1 METARIFTDGSGQTV
16 RLPRS
21 CRFAENEVFV
31 NRVGNAVILMPKS
44 EPWGAMLE
52 SLDLFTPDF
61 MSQTEDDS
69 TKEERNAP

>member
-1 METARIFTDGSGQTV
+1 METAKIFTDGSGQTV

-21 CRFAENEVFV
+21 CRFSENEVFI
-31 NRVGNAVILMPKS
+31 NRVGNAVILTPKS

-61 MSQTEDDS
+61 MSETDDDS
-69 TKEERNAP
+69 PKEEPDAP